1 MGPQTPRCRWAPDHT
16 ATALPGA
23 TGGATLNGRVDPR
36 GLRGPGWNPQDPG
49 EAQERLWGKDSVW
62 TLGLFTYSLL
72 WLLNTHTVK
81 FTILSDFKCPA
92 PRH

>member
-1 MGPQTPRCRWAPDHT
+1 MD
-16 ATALPGA
+16 
-23 TGGATLNGRVDPR
+23 
-36 GLRGPGWNPQDPG
+36 PQDPG